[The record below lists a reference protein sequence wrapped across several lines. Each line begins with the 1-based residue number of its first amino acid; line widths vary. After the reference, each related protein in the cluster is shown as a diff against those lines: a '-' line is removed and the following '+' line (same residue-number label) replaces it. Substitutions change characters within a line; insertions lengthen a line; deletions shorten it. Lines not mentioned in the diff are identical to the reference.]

1 MIDAVYLPMTLN
13 GVDFSQYFRYTL
25 TPQSERLR
33 KINGPN
39 AGREVLDGTE
49 WTDLRRVKYDLTAT
63 ILPMG
68 PEKLAELC
76 EILAMESY
84 TQTYFSG
91 MRNEIVTRTV
101 IVPAAEVIL
110 GMIKQSG
117 RVPIYADMSVT
128 FREK

>member
-13 GVDFSQYFRYTL
+13 GVDFSQQFSYSL
-25 TPQSERLR
+25 TPQSEHMR
-33 KINGPN
+33 KVNGPN

-63 ILPMG
+63 ILPMS
-68 PEKLAELC
+68 PEKLAQLC
-76 EILAMESY
+76 AILAMESFS
-84 TQTYFSG
+84 QTYFSG
-91 MRNEIVTRTV
+91 MRNQIATRTV
-101 IVPAAEVIL
+101 IVPAADVVL

-117 RVPIYADMSVT
+117 RVPLYANMPVT